1 MKVKAGVNFH
11 NRFDI
16 VKNGEWVGYA
26 ENIILDQMY
35 NRICNFSTYFV
46 NIHFGTGSGTPTPDR
61 TSLFN
66 HLGTKTATT
75 EEIIL
80 ALPVGSVTKGITLS
94 PSEYVGS
101 TITEVGI
108 AFGSASTSLVTHAMI
123 KDSEGNPLAIE
134 KTDLDVV
141 VIYATVFV
149 SISDSQ
155 FIKFAKTQFHYPPI
169 LEYLLTS
176 RNTLSSDQSIYFS
189 NTPSDFR
196 GKYFSSNFFQKSA
209 IRTVDV
215 PNKKVSF
222 YNRLEID
229 EGNKDIYSISTSLG
243 FRVIYPHPELVVPPR
258 SDIRI
263 GTGDGATTRFRIP
276 NNSPSNIAIKVD
288 GIISSDYNLDSLSKE
303 LPVICHST
311 VLDSGAVQDDN
322 FFGIGTLSGKFYMLL
337 MRSIIFYVYELIE
350 GDAELLSVY
359 ETTAPYVS
367 SPEVRFGTKSGEE
380 ALYIRGRWSST
391 VSEGTQHFKVLP
403 DGTVERGVSTSGV
416 EWGSNQAYLAGYVV
430 GPYKTR
436 DRKSPLFSFPN
447 ILVDVVFNTPPANGA
462 VITASYDT
470 GCIPKDENY
479 VLDTTLE
486 LQFGEGV

>member
-1 MKVKAGVNFH
+1 MEIKAGVNFH

-16 VKNGEWVGYA
+16 VKNGEWIGYA

-35 NRICNFSTYFV
+35 SRICALYTYFT
-46 NIHFGTGSGTPTPDR
+46 NIHFGTGTGTPTPER
-61 TSLFN
+61 TTLFS

-80 ALPVGSVTKGITLS
+80 ALPVGSVTKSITLS

-101 TITEVGI
+101 TITEVGV
-108 AFGSASTSLVTHAMI
+108 AFGSTNTNLVTHAMI
-123 KDSEGNPLAIE
+123 KDAEGNPLSIN

-149 SISDSQ
+149 SIPDSQ
-155 FIKFAKTQFHYPPI
+155 FVKFAKTQLHYAPI
-169 LEYLLTS
+169 LEYLLTI
-176 RNTLSSDQSIYFS
+176 RTTLSSDQSIYFS
-189 NTPSDFR
+189 STPSDFR
-196 GKYFSSNFFQKSA
+196 GKYFSCNLFKKSA
-209 IRTVDV
+209 TRTVDI

-222 YNRLEID
+222 YNRLEIN
-229 EGNKDIYSISTSLG
+229 EGNEDIYSISTSLG
-243 FRVIYPHPELVVPPR
+243 FRAIYSHPGLVVPPR
-258 SDIRI
+258 NNIRI
-263 GTGDGATTRFRIP
+263 GTGDGVTTRFRIP
-276 NNSPSNIAIKVD
+276 NNSPSNITIKVD
-288 GIISSDYNLDSLSKE
+288 GVTSSDYNLDSLSNE

-311 VLDSGAVQDDN
+311 ALDSDAVGDDN

-337 MRSIIFYVYELIE
+337 IQSGVFYVYELIE
-350 GDAELLSVY
+350 GDAELLYVYKDTSGVSARDSV
-359 ETTAPYVS
+359 
-367 SPEVRFGTKSGEE
+367 VRFGTKSGEE
-380 ALYIRGRWSST
+380 ALYIMGVWNPNYAVQYYFR
-391 VSEGTQHFKVLP
+391 VLP

-416 EWGSNQAYLAGYVV
+416 AWGSNQARLANYVV

-447 ILVDVVFNTPPANGA
+447 ILMDVVFNTPPADEA
-462 VITASYDT
+462 AITASYDT

-486 LQFGEGV
+486 IQFGEGA